1 MLSREHLERIRAE
14 REKDA
19 AEIRLARLNAAER
32 DRHES
37 FARGRREEE
46 KRHEELIAIPSGTL
60 YPHCVHL
67 GPRLEYS
74 RTVVPLSVPEPIF
87 SRYRGNGGIAVFV
100 AKPVAMVVQH
110 PKTGARTQVRWTTWD
125 LDSMDIGEF

>member
-14 REKDA
+14 RERDE
-19 AEIRLARLNAAER
+19 AEIRLVKLNTAER

-46 KRHEELIAIPSGTL
+46 RRHEELIAIPSGTL

-74 RTVVPLSVPEPIF
+74 RTVVPLSAPEPLF
-87 SRYRGNGGIAVFV
+87 GRYRGNGGYAIFV
-100 AKPVAMVVQH
+100 AKPLAMVVQH

-125 LDSMDIGEF
+125 LDSMDVGEF